1 MVTTYIDP
9 PTREEVEMQL
19 QQRAREYALA
29 VIGSVHDRKL
39 MDQLQ
44 PEFKLRVLKVIKFFV
59 TSSEAD
65 CKRASAR
72 RKNSY

>member
-19 QQRAREYALA
+19 QLRAREYALA

-44 PEFKLRVLKVIKFFV
+44 PEFKLRVL
-59 TSSEAD
+59 
-65 CKRASAR
+65 
-72 RKNSY
+72 